1 MKKKSIKKKAIS
13 AEDKSI
19 ISDYFQS
26 KNSKNIKAF
35 TDELL
40 TNMGKKLEPFV
51 KFDDISTTN
60 MVYENINDNNMGL
73 HIGQRKL
80 LMNEIQFLTIQA
92 KTKVKYCI
100 YAGSAPGNKTY
111 LLSQLFPDIKFILI
125 DPNIFNLV
133 VNEFTNH
140 RTVKN
145 PNIIHIYSDYTYEG
159 NSYGK
164 NKKIKEMTASEKKDL
179 VNFISESNYKL
190 FIIED
195 YMTNIIA
202 ELLASLNCTFISD
215 IRSNA
220 FQGITVSDF
229 DIVWNMAMMFNW
241 INILKPD
248 LSVFKFR
255 IPFYNAGVMDFT
267 KHKDIYGDTFEVSK
281 KFGIDFIKNYNAKK
295 FYLTS
300 SVIYLQPWAS
310 RGSTEMRSVI
320 YKKDIINQN
329 IIIYNTKE
337 IENKLFSFNVVSRIL
352 YHKNSN
358 ADKELNFCNC
368 NDCAIENTIW
378 VNYFKLKIKQTIA
391 PTIKDAVII
400 AGKVTQRPLTRVHT
414 NNVWGPIKNL
424 KQYKEMYTK
433 VNKSTYYNNTGSQK
447 GERGIG

>member
-40 TNMGKKLEPFV
+40 ENMGKKLEPFV
-51 KFDDISTTN
+51 KFDDLSTTN

-80 LMNEIQFLTIQA
+80 LMNEIQFLTLQS

-125 DPNIFNLV
+125 DPNIFKLAI
-133 VNEFTNH
+133 NEFTNH

-145 PNIIHIYSDYTYEG
+145 PDIIHIYSGYMYQG

-164 NKKIKEMTASEKKDL
+164 NKKIKEMTASAKKDL
-179 VNFISESNYKL
+179 VNFIIESNYKL

-195 YMTNIIA
+195 YMTNAIA
-202 ELLASLNCTFISD
+202 ELFASLNCTFISD
-215 IRSNA
+215 IRSNVL
-220 FQGITVSDF
+220 QGKTPSDF
-229 DIVWNMAMMFNW
+229 DVVWNISMMFNW

-255 IPFYNAGVMDFT
+255 IPFYNLGGMDFT
-267 KHKDIYGDTFEVSK
+267 KYKDIYGDSFEVSK

-295 FYLTS
+295 FYLTN

-310 RGSTEMRSVI
+310 KASTEMRSVI

-337 IENKLFSFNVVSRIL
+337 IENKLFSYNTVFRIL

-391 PTIKDAVII
+391 PNIKEAII
-400 AGKVTQRPLTRVHT
+400 ITGNVTQRPLTKVHT

-424 KQYKEMYTK
+424 NQYKEMYTK
-433 VNKSTYYNNTGSQK
+433 VNKSTHYHNNGSQK
-447 GERGIG
+447 GELGIG